1 MNHPFMKKWYEKQ
14 DVVVQS
20 PVFVGDLLRKQ
31 FRISKGSTDSSG
43 NWSGI
48 ESAGPGDV

>member
-1 MNHPFMKKWYEKQ
+1 MKNKMQLY
-14 DVVVQS
+14 VVINVQS